1 MRAFFHA
8 LLYKPLYNLLIAL
21 VAFMPGNDM
30 GLAIVIITIILRLV
44 LHPFSISAF
53 RSQRAV
59 QRMQPKLRELKE
71 KFKDDQK
78 GFAQASMEMY
88 KENKVNPFSSCLP
101 LLLQLPILLA
111 LYWVLR
117 DGLNSVDT
125 SLLYSFTP
133 VPERVSAVA
142 FGFLDLHKS
151 SAVIAVL
158 AGAVQFVQAK
168 MMQAPKP
175 PVHTKGSKDEEIMS
189 AVNKQMLYMMPL
201 LTVFIGWTLPAGLT
215 VYWFFSTL
223 LTVLQQWY
231 IFRQLDKEEAATTK
245 SNELSV

>member
-1 MRAFFHA
+1 MRAFFNTV
-8 LLYKPLYNLLIAL
+8 LYQPLYNLLIAL

-30 GLAIVIITIILRLV
+30 GLAIVLITIIIRVV
-44 LHPFSISAF
+44 LHPFSVGAF
-53 RSQRAV
+53 RSQRSV
-59 QRMQPKLRELKE
+59 QKLQPNLRELKE

-78 GFAQASMEMY
+78 GFAQASMELY
-88 KENKVNPFSSCLP
+88 KENKVNPLSSCLP
-101 LLLQLPILLA
+101 LLLQLPVLLA

-117 DGLNSVDT
+117 DGLNTVDA

-133 VPERVSAVA
+133 VPERISAVA

-168 MMQAPKP
+168 MMQTPQP
-175 PVHTKGSKDEEIMS
+175 PMHTKGSKDEEMMS
-189 AVNKQMLYMMPL
+189 MMNKQMLYVMPL

-223 LTVLQQWY
+223 LTVAQQWY
-231 IFRQLDKEEAATTK
+231 IFKQLDKEEAAK
-245 SNELSV
+245 KIVAA

>member
-8 LLYKPLYNLLIAL
+8 ILYKPLYNLLIAL
-21 VAFMPGNDM
+21 LAIVPLNDM
-30 GLAIVIITIILRLV
+30 GLAILAITIVIRVV
-44 LHPFSISAF
+44 LHPFSIAAF

-71 KFKDDQK
+71 KYKDDQQ
-78 GFAQASMEMY
+78 GFAQASMAMY

-101 LLLQLPILLA
+101 LLLQLPILIA

-117 DGLNSVDT
+117 DGLNTIDH

-133 VPERVSAVA
+133 VPDRVSAYA

-151 SAVIAVL
+151 SAILAIL
-158 AGAVQFVQAK
+158 AGAVQYVQAR
-168 MMQAPKP
+168 MMQAPP
-175 PVHTKGSKDEEIMS
+175 PPIHTKGSKDEEMMS
-189 AVNKQMLYMMPL
+189 MVNKQMLYMMPL

-215 VYWFFSTL
+215 MYWFFSTL
-223 LTVLQQWY
+223 LTVVQQWY
-231 IFRQLDKEEAATTK
+231 IFRQLDKEEEATK
-245 SNELSV
+245 KLNA